1 MSERIIFSCSSGS
14 SPSFYFTFLPT
25 RYVCTYP
32 RVCPSARNEKQ
43 VATSAAFVGAI
54 SPLLTLLPACT
65 TRVSEGEELESSE
78 RIFFSCSSSSSPS
91 FYLKILPTR
100 YVWDG
105 RNSGHF
111 HHIFP
116 DQSLEQRKNCAFLQ
130 KKLALQNSPVD
141 KKLGGSTFVSTF
153 KAGPP
158 CPTTTCFLGGSIF
171 DRSTFIL
178 SSIRI
183 GNDEGANCFHLVV
196 DLCRRSTQAIM
207 DPPKQIDPPH

>member
-1 MSERIIFSCSSGS
+1 MSKCAEREASSYICSFCRGNFS
-14 SPSFYFTFLPT
+14 SPNT
-25 RYVCTYP
+25 
-32 RVCPSARNEKQ
+32 
-43 VATSAAFVGAI
+43 AACLHYA
-54 SPLLTLLPACT
+54 
-65 TRVSEGEELESSE
+65 SEGEELESSE

-91 FYLKILPTR
+91 FYLKILQTR
-100 YVWDG
+100 YVWDS

-171 DRSTFIL
+171 HRSTFIL
-178 SSIRI
+178 SSIHL
-183 GNDEGANCFHLVV
+183 GSDEGANCLHPVV
-196 DLCRRSTQAIM
+196 DLCRRSTQAII